1 MLPCAAISIGSR
13 RNPAHNRSARA
24 ILDTFVSRVRRIV
37 FGENPRRTSVRILVL
52 AAVSL
57 VTYRWVLM
65 PVRAD
70 GDSML
75 PTYQSGK
82 LNIVN
87 RLAYLSTPPRRGDIV
102 AIRLAGPGVVYIKR
116 IIGLPGER
124 VSIVDGDVLINSAPL
139 SEPYVRHR
147 RELNMDEVLLQPDE
161 YFVMGDNRVSSDF
174 GRVDGERIIGRLLF

>member
-1 MLPCAAISIGSR
+1 MSKA
-13 RNPAHNRSARA
+13 
-24 ILDTFVSRVRRIV
+24 RRIV
-37 FGENPRRTSVRILVL
+37 FGEHPRRTTVRIVVL
-52 AAVSL
+52 AAISV
-57 VTYRWVLM
+57 VTFRWILM

-124 VSIVDGDVLINSAPL
+124 LSIVDGDVLIDGVPL

-147 RELNMDEVLLQPDE
+147 RDLNMDEVRLQPDE

-174 GRVDGERIIGRLLF
+174 GRVEAERIVGRLLF